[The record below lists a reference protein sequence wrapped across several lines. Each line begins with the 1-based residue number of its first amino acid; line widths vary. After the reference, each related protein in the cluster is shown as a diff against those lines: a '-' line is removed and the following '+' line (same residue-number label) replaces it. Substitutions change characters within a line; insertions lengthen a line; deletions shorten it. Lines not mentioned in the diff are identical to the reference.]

1 MGLSQPGAAAATRTD
16 TEEERGVG
24 EDVERKVGR
33 GGLVEGGGG
42 GESLIDSGRKWLRWL
57 EFAS

>member
-24 EDVERKVGR
+24 EDVERKVGER
-33 GGLVEGGGG
+33 EEEVNF
-42 GESLIDSGRKWLRWL
+42 R
-57 EFAS
+57 